1 VDLSLHPQ
9 QTKAFLSE
17 ATEILY
23 GGAAGGGKSHLM
35 RVASIAWCAD
45 IPGLQVYI
53 FRRLSEDLAKNHMNG
68 PTGFPVL
75 LKDWVDSGHAKINY
89 SKNYIEFWN
98 GSKIFLC
105 HVQYEKNKYSYQGAE
120 IHVLII
126 DELTHFTESIYRYLR
141 GRMRMGAL
149 KVPQQYQG
157 RFPRVICGS
166 NPGGVGHNWVKAA
179 FIDPARP
186 MEIVEQSKKEGG
198 MKRQYIP
205 AKLDDNPTLAET
217 DPDYLDRLEGLGD
230 PALIKA
236 MRDGDWDVVAG
247 GIFDDVWSKDHQVL
261 APFEVPHSWR
271 IDRGFDWGSSKP
283 YAVLWF
289 AESDGTTA
297 RMADGTTRTF
307 PRGSVFIVSEM
318 YGWNG
323 KPNEGCREL
332 ATEVARKVRKLDVD
346 MKRLVHPGP
355 ADSAIYDTQNG
366 MCIADDMAK
375 APYFIRWT
383 KADKSPGSRKN
394 GWELMRKMLKQAK
407 GNELPGL
414 YIFDTCRHVIR
425 TVPVLPRN
433 LDKDGDLD
441 TEAEDHIADVIR
453 YRCSTKRKIMSVQG
467 LPI

>member
-1 VDLSLHPQ
+1 M
-9 QTKAFLSE
+9 
-17 ATEILY
+17 
-23 GGAAGGGKSHLM
+23 GGKSHLM

-105 HVQYEKNKYSYQGAE
+105 HCQYEKNKYSYQGAE
-120 IHVLII
+120 IHLLII
-126 DELTHFTESIYRYLR
+126 DEATHFTESIYRYLR
-141 GRMRMGAL
+141 GRLRLGAL
-149 KVPQQYQG
+149 KVPEKYKG
-157 RFPRVICGS
+157 RFPRIICGS
-166 NPGGVGHNWVKAA
+166 NPGGVGHAWVKAA

-186 MEIVEQSKKEGG
+186 MEIVQQPTKEGG
-198 MKRQYIP
+198 MTRQYIP
-205 AKLDDNPTLAET
+205 ALLSDNPTLKET
-217 DPDYLDRLEGLGD
+217 DPDYLDRLSGLGD
-230 PALIKA
+230 ENLIRA
-236 MRDGDWDVVAG
+236 MAMGDWDIVSG
-247 GIFDDVWSKDHQVL
+247 GMFDKDVWSPEHQQL
-261 APFEVPHSWR
+261 APFEIPRSWR

-297 RMADGTTRTF
+297 TLADGTKRTF
-307 PRGSVFIVSEM
+307 PRGSVFIISEM

-332 ATEVARKVRKLDVD
+332 ATEVARKTRKLDLQ
-346 MKRLVHPGP
+346 MGRMVHPGP

-375 APYFIRWT
+375 APHFIRWT

-425 TVPVLPRN
+425 TVPVLPRD
-433 LDKDGDLD
+433 LDKDGDID
-441 TEAEDHIADVIR
+441 TDAEDHLGDTIR
-453 YRCSTKRKIMSVQG
+453 YRVSLKRKIMSVQG